1 MRHFATRFAPAMQNR
16 PTADARVHEKAAK
29 FRVITSTC
37 ASIEGW
43 HIACKSLAPFPGRKA
58 DNREH
63 IKETPMKL
71 TRVIFLALAFII
83 PSMSTTVASA
93 AEEAPA
99 AAGDTEKPAKKK
111 GKKAKKEKGEEKKAD
126 EAAK

>member
-1 MRHFATRFAPAMQNR
+1 M
-16 PTADARVHEKAAK
+16 
-29 FRVITSTC
+29 S
-37 ASIEGW
+37 
-43 HIACKSLAPFPGRKA
+43 PFPGRKA
-58 DNREH
+58 VNRD

-83 PSMSTTVASA
+83 PSVSTTIASA

-111 GKKAKKEKGEEKKAD
+111 GKKAKKEKAEEEKKAD